1 MGTLSAV
8 LDTVTSR
15 IHGCVRAGVST
26 GGAVVKPIATVV
38 VRHLP
43 RKVTEFGVGH
53 RAIGIANG
61 MFGEYAVSRG
71 GELPAAM
78 TIRLSHRRVDLDHAA
93 LAAAF
98 PSASGRIVVFL
109 HGLVETERSW
119 FHQSNLAKGRTGT
132 DFGAR
137 LVEDHSATAVY
148 LRYNT
153 GRHVSDN
160 GRELVGLLSALV
172 ERWPTEVNEIVL
184 IGHSMGGLV
193 ARSALHQ
200 AQALA
205 MPWISKVTR
214 LVCLGT
220 PHTGAPLERGV
231 AGAAALL
238 SRFATA
244 APLVGLLA
252 LRSDG
257 IKDLAQGYLHQEQW
271 LDQDGEAPDPVATVL
286 PAGVRQYFVA
296 VTLSRTE
303 GSLWGRLIGDLLV
316 VPTSAAD
323 RTQSADFQWFGG
335 MNHFDLLRHDT
346 IYDAVLTWL
355 RS

>member
-1 MGTLSAV
+1 M
-8 LDTVTSR
+8 
-15 IHGCVRAGVST
+15 
-26 GGAVVKPIATVV
+26 
-38 VRHLP
+38 
-43 RKVTEFGVGH
+43 
-53 RAIGIANG
+53 ANG
-61 MFGEYAVSRG
+61 MFGEYAVTRG

-78 TIRLSHRRVDLDHAA
+78 TVRLDHRRVELNRAA
-93 LAAAF
+93 LATAF
-98 PSASGRIVVFL
+98 PSASGRIVIFL

-119 FHQSNLAKGRTGT
+119 FHRPDPAKARTGT
-132 DFGAR
+132 DFGSR
-137 LVEDHSATAVY
+137 LVEDHSCTAVY

-160 GRELVGLLSALV
+160 GRELVGLLSTLV
-172 ERWPTEVNEIVL
+172 ERWPVEVDEIVL
-184 IGHSMGGLV
+184 VGHSMGGLV

-200 AQALA
+200 AQAQAL
-205 MPWISKVTR
+205 PWVSKVTR

-231 AGAAALL
+231 AGTAALL
-238 SRFATA
+238 GRFATA

-257 IKDLAQGYLHQEQW
+257 IKDLAQGYLHQDQW
-271 LDQDGEAPDPVATVL
+271 QDENADALVSVATVL

-303 GSLWGRLIGDLLV
+303 GSLWGRLVGDLLV
-316 VPTSAAD
+316 APTSAAD

-346 IYDAVLTWL
+346 IYDAVLAWL

>member
-1 MGTLSAV
+1 MRALSAV
-8 LDTVTSR
+8 WDAVTSR
-15 IHGCVRAGVST
+15 VPGYVMAGVST
-26 GGAVVKPIATVV
+26 GGAIVMPIARAVGAY
-38 VRHLP
+38 LP
-43 RKVTEFGVGH
+43 RTVTEHRFGH

-61 MFGEYAVSRG
+61 MFGEYVVARG
-71 GELPAAM
+71 DKVPAAM
-78 TIRLSHRRVDLDHAA
+78 SVRVDHRRIGLDRAA

-98 PSASGRIVVFL
+98 PSASGRVVVFL

-119 FHQSNLAKGRTGT
+119 FHQSDPAKSRTGT
-132 DFGAR
+132 DFGSR
-137 LVEDHSATAVY
+137 LAGDHACTAVY

-160 GRELVGLLSALV
+160 GRELVELLSMLV

-184 IGHSMGGLV
+184 VGHSMGGLV

-200 AQALA
+200 AQAHA
-205 MPWISKVTR
+205 MPWVSKVTR
-214 LVCLGT
+214 MVCLGT

-238 SRFATA
+238 GRFATA

-257 IKDLAQGYLHQEQW
+257 IKDLARGYLHEEQW
-271 LDQDGEAPDPVATVL
+271 QEDAEALDPTATVL

-303 GSLWGRLIGDLLV
+303 GSLWGRLVGDLLV
-316 VPTSAAD
+316 APASAAD

-335 MNHFDLLRHDT
+335 MNHFDLLRHDA
-346 IYDAVLTWL
+346 IYDAMLTWL

>member
-8 LDTVTSR
+8 RDAVTSGV
-15 IHGCVRAGVST
+15 HGYARAGLST
-26 GGAVVKPIATVV
+26 GGAIVKPIAGA
-38 VRHLP
+38 VRAYLP
-43 RKVTEFGVGH
+43 QRVTELGVGH

-61 MFGEYAVSRG
+61 MFGEHAASRG
-71 GELPAAM
+71 GELPVAM
-78 TIRLSHRRVDLDHAA
+78 TVRLRHRRVDLDRGA

-119 FHQSNLAKGRTGT
+119 FHRSDPAKGRTGT
-132 DFGAR
+132 DFGSR
-137 LVEDHSATAVY
+137 LTEDHSCSAVY

-160 GRELVGLLSALV
+160 GRELVGVLSALV
-172 ERWPTEVNEIVL
+172 DRWPTEVNEIVL
-184 IGHSMGGLV
+184 VGHSMGGLV

-200 AQALA
+200 AQARA
-205 MPWISKVTR
+205 MPWVSKVTR

-238 SRFATA
+238 GRFVTA

-257 IKDLAQGYLHQEQW
+257 IKDLAKGYLHQDQW
-271 LDQDGEAPDPVATVL
+271 LDHDGEAPDDVTTVL

-303 GSLWGRLIGDLLV
+303 GSLWGRLFGDLLV
-316 VPTSAAD
+316 APTSAGD